1 MNPLRLIDFR
11 CFITRT
17 VAYTG
22 TLLLMLGMH
31 TASAE
36 VSPEACNLTQER
48 SIAFSAPEAK
58 DTLRVHI
65 YGESCSEAEVD
76 IVVVNDKHQLLY
88 QYTGELTKLMP
99 YKLYEPELSQV
110 VVAFA
115 EQLLNVA
122 NSRSTKFLPRYTNVD
137 EFYEATND
145 FVVISTAEYE
155 SLRQQDKP
163 IIWHA
168 TGDSSWVHLVYD
180 PKQQT
185 SRVIMRGGVFH

>member
-1 MNPLRLIDFR
+1 MDPLRLIDFR
-11 CFITRT
+11 RLATC
-17 VAYTG
+17 ALG
-22 TLLLMLGMH
+22 LLLIIGVQ
-31 TASAE
+31 SAFAAE
-36 VSPEACNLTQER
+36 CNLTQQRE
-48 SIAFSAPEAK
+48 IAFSAPGAK

-65 YGESCSEAEVD
+65 YGDSCAEAEVD
-76 IVVVNDKHQLLY
+76 ILVINAKQQLLY
-88 QYTGELTKLMP
+88 QYTGELAKLMP
-99 YKLYEPELSQV
+99 YKLQEPEISQL

-115 EQLLNVA
+115 EQLLNIA

-155 SLRQQDKP
+155 ALRQQDKP

-180 PKQQT
+180 PQRQT

>member
-1 MNPLRLIDFR
+1 MTPLRLIDFR
-11 CFITRT
+11 RLVT
-17 VAYTG
+17 VTAG
-22 TLLLMLGMH
+22 FLLILGIQN
-31 TASAE
+31 ASAE
-36 VSPEACNLTQER
+36 TCNLTQER
-48 SIAFSAPEAK
+48 DIAFSAPGAK

-65 YGESCSEAEVD
+65 YGDSCAEAEVD
-76 IVVVNDKHQLLY
+76 ILVVNDKEQLLY

-99 YKLYEPELSQV
+99 YKLQEPEISQL

-155 SLRQQDKP
+155 ALRQQDKP

-180 PKQQT
+180 PQQQT

>member
-11 CFITRT
+11 RFTACTF
-17 VAYTG
+17 AYTSA
-22 TLLLMLGMH
+22 LLLMFGMQ
-31 TASAE
+31 TASASE
-36 VSPEACNLTQER
+36 CDLTQER
-48 SIAFSAPEAK
+48 NIAFSAPEAK

-65 YGESCSEAEVD
+65 YGDSCSESEVD
-76 IVVVNDKHQLLY
+76 IVVINAKQQLLY
-88 QYTGELTKLMP
+88 QYTGKLAKLMP
-99 YKLYEPELSQV
+99 YKLHEPELSQV

-137 EFYEATND
+137 DFYEATND

-155 SLRQQDKP
+155 ALRQQDKP

-180 PKQQT
+180 PKRQA